1 MQRSGIEMGLTMLL
15 EYCKNALIAVIS
27 FLTNLGYENLRY
39 SCKLSRQD
47 IAVTELSNELDE
59 EVAHL
64 LKEDVVVAA
73 QSGERLLGN
82 SNQQLFRVNL

>member
-1 MQRSGIEMGLTMLL
+1 MQVIEAIQ
-15 EYCKNALIAVIS
+15 EIS
-27 FLTNLGYENLRY
+27 
-39 SCKLSRQD
+39 KLSSEQSQD